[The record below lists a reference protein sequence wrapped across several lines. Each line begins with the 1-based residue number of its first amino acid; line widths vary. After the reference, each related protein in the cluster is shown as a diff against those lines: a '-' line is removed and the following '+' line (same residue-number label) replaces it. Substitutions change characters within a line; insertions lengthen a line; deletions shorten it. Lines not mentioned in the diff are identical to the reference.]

1 MATNIQRVNVMTEGI
16 KRATEE
22 QNKASENILL
32 STENVRNLTQMVKK
46 STAEQSVESS
56 ALSKVIADAS
66 QRMKAIT
73 HATAEQRNAVESILK
88 AIETL
93 MEESE
98 KNVRLA
104 TDLDRMVQNLE
115 TQGASLD
122 KQVASFQ
129 V

>member
-56 ALSKVIADAS
+56 ALSKVITNAS

-88 AIETL
+88 AIQTL

-104 TDLDRMVQNLE
+104 TDLDRMVQN
-115 TQGASLD
+115 QGNSRSL
-122 KQVASFQ
+122 FR
-129 V
+129 

>member
-1 MATNIQRVNVMTEGI
+1 
-16 KRATEE
+16 
-22 QNKASENILL
+22 
-32 STENVRNLTQMVKK
+32 
-46 STAEQSVESS
+46 
-56 ALSKVIADAS
+56 
-66 QRMKAIT
+66 MKAIT